1 MGCKYV
7 ILIGRAGKTTIL
19 HLMCNFNTVRHATGA
34 LGVTK
39 VNFEDIVV
47 NFWHGAQGNKQ

>member
-1 MGCKYV
+1 M
-7 ILIGRAGKTTIL
+7 LTDS
-19 HLMCNFNTVRHATGA
+19 VRHATGA

-39 VNFEDIVV
+39 VTFEGIVV